1 MKRFYFDTSAINK
14 LYDDSQ
20 SSDIKNEIL
29 KLGIV
34 YPSVFNIAEV
44 ASEFDKERRVGLL
57 KLIQEISGGY
67 RPLAMPKELLKRSI
81 KSVNAW
87 ARDMNHSMGPE
98 WEGIWIAMSDPSQID
113 KRALQE
119 VIEWKKSQEEWFQ
132 KIHDRGRPK
141 VQEVIRKFPKAEFD
155 ELTSSFS
162 NMVRY
167 YPTDSE
173 FVINSVH
180 ELASNSGTE
189 LNVGR
194 DLARRLIQHSEH
206 WRFFLTSMLYGMYA
220 RSIKLTHYG
229 KRINPGSIDTQQS
242 IYLAASDIFVTA
254 DHEQRRMVRL
264 LVPFGH
270 KKRSIMKYSKFSKSL
285 ISC

>member
-1 MKRFYFDTSAINK
+1 MIRLYFDTSAINK

-20 SSDIKNEIL
+20 SSDMKNEIL
-29 KLGIV
+29 NLGIV

-44 ASEFDKERRVGLL
+44 AAEFDKERSIGLL
-57 KLIQEISGGY
+57 KLIHEISGGY
-67 RPLAMPKELLKRSI
+67 RPLAMPDEFLKRSI

-113 KRALQE
+113 QRAFQE
-119 VIEWKKSQEEWFQ
+119 VIEWKKSQEEWFIQ
-132 KIHDRGRPK
+132 MHDRGRPK

-167 YPTDSE
+167 YPPDRE
-173 FVINSVH
+173 FAINSVR

-189 LNVGR
+189 VKVDGA
-194 DLARRLIQHSEH
+194 LARRLIQHSEH
-206 WRFFLTSMLYGMYA
+206 WRFFLASMLYGMYA

-229 KRINPGSIDTQQS
+229 KRINPGSIDTQQA
-242 IYLAASDIFVTA
+242 IYLAACDIFVTA
-254 DHEQRRMVRL
+254 DHEQRRMLRL

-270 KKRSIMKYSKFSKSL
+270 KKRSVMEYFKFTKRF